1 MQDYY
6 HSQIEHEGDEVA
18 VLRAPGETDLHTAPR
33 FAGDVDE
40 VMSASSGP
48 VVLDLT
54 GSDFLE
60 STALRVLVG
69 VLLRAGGEGRSLVLV
84 IPSRQVLRVFSVA
97 GLRNYFRIV
106 ATRAEAL
113 ATLADEREL
122 RRVA

>member
-1 MQDYY
+1 MPDYY
-6 HSQIEHEGDEVA
+6 HSQIEREGDEVA
-18 VLRAPGETDLHTAPR
+18 VLRVSGETDLHTAPR
-33 FAGDVDE
+33 FSRDVDE
-40 VMSASSGP
+40 VTSPSSGP

-54 GSDFLE
+54 GLDFIE

-69 VLLRAGGEGRSLVLV
+69 ALLRAGGEGRSLVLV
-84 IPSRQVLRVFSVA
+84 IPNRQVLRVFSVA
-97 GLRNYFRIV
+97 GLRNHFRIV